1 MNTYDRIFGAGP
13 RGALISFALLVVAWY
28 LEDVVGLP
36 RISESLFIRGSV
48 FVLTIIASMIL
59 IAWSVKSLPPNSR
72 GRELVTSGAYK
83 YFRHPLYAA
92 FLSCF
97 NFGLAVFLNNW
108 IYVIWAVMLHGVWHW
123 NIGSEEKLMC
133 REFPK
138 EYMEYSKKTGR
149 YVPKIRSLQH
159 SKLIGS

>member
-1 MNTYDRIFGAGP
+1 MNAYDRIFGAGP
-13 RGALISFALLVVAWY
+13 RGVLISIALLVVVWH
-28 LEDVVGLP
+28 LENIVGLP
-36 RISESLFIRGSV
+36 RISERSYIRGSI

-72 GRELVTSGAYK
+72 GRELVTSGAYE

-97 NFGLAVFLNNW
+97 NFGLAVFLNNL
-108 IYVIWAVMLHGVWHW
+108 IYVIWAVILHGVWHW
-123 NIGSEEKLMC
+123 NVGSEENFMS

-138 EYMEYSKKTGR
+138 EYMEYSKRTGR
-149 YVPKIRSLQH
+149 FVPRVRFWP
-159 SKLIGS
+159 

>member
-1 MNTYDRIFGAGP
+1 MNTYDRIFGVGP
-13 RGALISFALLVVAWY
+13 RGALISIALLVLAWY
-28 LEDVVGLP
+28 LKDVVGLP
-36 RISESLFIRGSV
+36 RISENSFFRGLF
-48 FVLTIIASMIL
+48 FMLTIIASIFL
-59 IAWSVKSLPPNSR
+59 IAWSFKSLPPNSR

-108 IYVIWAVMLHGVWHW
+108 IYIMWAVLLHCVWHW
-123 NIGSEEKLMC
+123 NIGSEEKLMS

-138 EYMEYSKKTGR
+138 EYLEYTKRTGR
-149 YVPKIRSLQH
+149 FVPKIRSLQY
-159 SKLIGS
+159 SKLISS

>member
-1 MNTYDRIFGAGP
+1 MECEVPSPKPRDR
-13 RGALISFALLVVAWY
+13 
-28 LEDVVGLP
+28 
-36 RISESLFIRGSV
+36 
-48 FVLTIIASMIL
+48 
-59 IAWSVKSLPPNSR
+59 K
-72 GRELVTSGAYK
+72 LVTLGAYK

-108 IYVIWAVMLHGVWHW
+108 IYVVWAVMLHGVWHW